1 MILVVQHET
10 DCPPGLVARPELRA
24 DMRIVHPYRGDAVPT
39 SLKPGDAL
47 IVLGG
52 EMGAMDDAQYPWL
65 TQTKEL
71 IAEAVSAEIPTLLI
85 CLGHQLGAVALG
97 GAIGQYEAG
106 PIWGVTPVG
115 LTDAG
120 RDDPLLRRLPQGAS
134 AVHWNG
140 DIVTELPQDAVVLA
154 RDPRAAV
161 QAVRYGPLA
170 WGFQCHPEV
179 DVEIVARWAAGQ
191 DEVADPGSTARA
203 ERALD
208 ETTQSIDVVQAAW
221 LPVLDAFAAVAM
233 ERAG

>member
-106 PIWGVTPVG
+106 RSGVSPPSASPTRGGTTHCSGGFPKV
-115 LTDAG
+115 
-120 RDDPLLRRLPQGAS
+120 LRPSIGMETSSQNSPRTLS
-134 AVHWNG
+134 SWH
-140 DIVTELPQDAVVLA
+140 VTRELPFRLCVT
-154 RDPRAAV
+154 
-161 QAVRYGPLA
+161 GP
-170 WGFQCHPEV
+170 W
-179 DVEIVARWAAGQ
+179 
-191 DEVADPGSTARA
+191 PGVSSVTLR
-203 ERALD
+203 
-208 ETTQSIDVVQAAW
+208 
-221 LPVLDAFAAVAM
+221 
-233 ERAG
+233 